1 MDEDYRLGET
11 IKELRIQNH
20 LTQNQVA
27 QVLGVTPGYVSNV
40 ENNRIAMSLHKLAA
54 YAKLVGVSI
63 DYLVGTADE
72 NYSANGIDYEI
83 LNEVRKLQEKDKV
96 KLLKTIKLWRKK

>member
-27 QVLGVTPGYVSNV
+27 KVLGVTPGYVSNV
-40 ENNRIAMSLHKLAA
+40 ENNRIAMSLHKLASF
-54 YAKLVGVSI
+54 AKLVGVSI

-72 NYSANGIDYEI
+72 NYAANGIDYEI
-83 LNEVRKLQEKDKV
+83 MNEVNKLGEREKM
-96 KLLKTIKLWRKK
+96 KLLKTLKLWRKK